1 MEALAAVMAAD
12 MEVVTVVAIP
22 EDTQAA
28 MAADIITE
36 IVLQMN
42 PAFIRVS

>member
-1 MEALAAVMAAD
+1 MEALAVATAAVIA
-12 MEVVTVVAIP
+12 VAIP

-28 MAADIITE
+28 MAADIIIE
-36 IVLQMN
+36 IAFRLN